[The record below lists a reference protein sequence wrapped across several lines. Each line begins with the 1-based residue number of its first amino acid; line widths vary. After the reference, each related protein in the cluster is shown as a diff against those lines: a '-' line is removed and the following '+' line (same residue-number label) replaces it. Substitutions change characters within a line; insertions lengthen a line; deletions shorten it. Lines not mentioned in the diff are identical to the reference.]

1 MLYFITYLSSIYD
14 EPYIL
19 QASTLSAVFRN
30 GKTAERLCMP
40 LLVDELGLYLS
51 ASVSL
56 CFCVFAGSGET

>member
-1 MLYFITYLSSIYD
+1 MYE
-14 EPYIL
+14 EPYNL
-19 QASTLSAVFRN
+19 LTNAFLSIFPFCE
-30 GKTAERLCMP
+30 KSERLCMP